1 MTRARSET
9 VDLAS
14 TPYYHCIS
22 RCVRRAF
29 LCGQD
34 EYTGQSYEHR
44 RGWVV
49 ERLGELSEIFAI
61 ELYAYAVMSNH
72 LHVVIRV
79 DATAANDWD
88 EDEVIERH
96 SKLFPGLKDV
106 AQNTSAHHRRDL
118 CEKWRTRLTDISW
131 FMRCL
136 NEHIAR
142 RANKEDECKGRFWE
156 GRFKSQPLLDE
167 EALLTCMAYVD
178 LNPIRSGEVF
188 ELEESEHTSIASRL
202 EYAEVALDDPDM
214 PAVPPRLTPFDD
226 QVAPRSERE
235 TIPMSFVDY
244 VALLE
249 WTGRCQRAYGP
260 GGTIRGEAPALL
272 QKLQLDPRAWLRVME
287 HQGLRTLY
295 VLGSVEALD
304 ELAQSQGKRWVHG
317 KAQARARKQATLE
330 DE

>member
-29 LCGQD
+29 LCGLD
-34 EYTGQSYEHR
+34 EYTGQSFEHR

-49 ERLGELSEIFAI
+49 ERLWELSEIFAI
-61 ELYAYAVMSNH
+61 DLYAYAVMSNH
-72 LHVVIRV
+72 LHVVVRV
-79 DATAANDWD
+79 DQNAANEWD

-96 SKLFPGLKDV
+96 SKLFPGLKD
-106 AQNTSAHHRRDL
+106 AAKNTTARHRREL
-118 CEKWRTRLTDISW
+118 CEKWRARLTDISW

-178 LNPIRSGEVF
+178 LNPIRSGEALS
-188 ELEESEHTSIASRL
+188 LEASEHTSIASRL
-202 EYAEVALDDPDM
+202 EYAELEEPDV
-214 PAVPPRLTPFDD
+214 VPPRLAPFED
-226 QVAPRSERE
+226 QVSPRSERE
-235 TIPMSFVDY
+235 TIPMSFLDY
-244 VALLE
+244 VELLE
-249 WTGRCQRAYGP
+249 WTGRCARVYGP
-260 GGTIRGEAPALL
+260 GGTIRGDAPTLL
-272 QKLQLDPRAWLRVME
+272 QKLQLDPSAWLRVME
-287 HQGLRTLY
+287 HQGLRTLA
-295 VLGSVEALD
+295 VLGSIEALD
-304 ELAQSQGKRWVHG
+304 EFAASQGKQWVHG
-317 KAQARARKQATLE
+317 KAQARARTRPTVADVE